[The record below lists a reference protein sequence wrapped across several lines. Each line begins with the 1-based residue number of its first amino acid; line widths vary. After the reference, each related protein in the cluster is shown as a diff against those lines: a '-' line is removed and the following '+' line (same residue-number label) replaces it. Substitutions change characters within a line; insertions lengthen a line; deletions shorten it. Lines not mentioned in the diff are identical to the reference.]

1 VTPVFVD
8 TNVFVYAWDATAPE
22 KQARASAWIR
32 ALWDAEAGRLSRQ
45 VMNEL
50 YVTLTRKLQPAVA
63 HSAARRYVRTLEAWL
78 PVSPALELAWE
89 IEDAASLSFWDAL
102 IVAGARESGCLH
114 LLSEDLGDGKEIA
127 GVTVMNP
134 FRLDPE
140 QWAAGKG
147 L

>member
-8 TNVFVYAWDATAPE
+8 TNVFVYAWDASAPE
-22 KQARASAWIR
+22 KQARAAAWIR
-32 ALWDAEAGRLSRQ
+32 ALWDADAGRLSRQ

-63 HSAARRYVRTLEAWL
+63 RSAARRYVRTLEAWM
-78 PVSPALELAWE
+78 PVSPGLELAWE

-114 LLSEDLGDGKEIA
+114 LLSEDLGDGQEIA

-134 FRLDPE
+134 FRVDPA
-140 QWAAGKG
+140 QWTAGKS